1 MSEHQVDSSYAWAVA
16 AATLLMA
23 SLSFG
28 AVTSVPILFGP
39 IYQEFGWS
47 HGLIASIHTSAMV
60 GAGIGSII
68 LGRILDKRGFLIIG
82 LGAGLATGLGLVLAS
97 FATSIWQMY
106 LAYGLLVGGIGQGAF
121 FSPLAAAV
129 SHWFNL
135 HRSLAVA
142 IALSGQGVGG
152 LLAPP
157 LLRIAAENVGWR
169 ATLQGYGLLCTLAMV
184 GAAFLYKPK
193 VPKVLTVRVSAISD
207 ASLQPERTN
216 RSAMQLCVALCCSNT
231 ATFGIAGHMVAYG
244 EFVGFGPAAAAA
256 IMSALFGMTLFS
268 RLSVGYLL
276 SRGGAYRMLLAMSLL
291 HMGGAWLLVTASS
304 PFQLMAAVL
313 VVGLGFGG
321 YLPTYASIV
330 RSMFPAEEAGRRLSE
345 LYLLAFVGA
354 GSGTWL
360 VGALRDLNGGAF
372 DWGFLATALLAS
384 LACALLMNQR
394 QNLNPVRSTS

>member
-1 MSEHQVDSSYAWAVA
+1 
-16 AATLLMA
+16 
-23 SLSFG
+23 
-28 AVTSVPILFGP
+28 
-39 IYQEFGWS
+39 
-47 HGLIASIHTSAMV
+47 
-60 GAGIGSII
+60 
-68 LGRILDKRGFLIIG
+68 
-82 LGAGLATGLGLVLAS
+82 
-97 FATSIWQMY
+97 
-106 LAYGLLVGGIGQGAF
+106 
-121 FSPLAAAV
+121 
-129 SHWFNL
+129 
-135 HRSLAVA
+135 
-142 IALSGQGVGG
+142 
-152 LLAPP
+152 
-157 LLRIAAENVGWR
+157 
-169 ATLQGYGLLCTLAMV
+169 MV

-216 RSAMQLCVALCCSNT
+216 RSALQLCVALCCSNT

>member
-1 MSEHQVDSSYAWAVA
+1 MSEHQVDSTYAWAVA

-28 AVTSVPILFGP
+28 AVTSVPILFEP
-39 IYQEFGWS
+39 IYREFGWS
-47 HGLIASIHTSAMV
+47 YALIASIHTSAMV

-106 LAYGLLVGGIGQGAF
+106 FAYGLLVGGIGQGAF

-129 SHWFNL
+129 SHWFDR
-135 HRSLAVA
+135 HRALAVA

-157 LLRIAAENVGWR
+157 LLRIAAERIGWR
-169 ATLQGYGLLCTLAMV
+169 ATLQGYGLFCTLAMV

-193 VPKVLTVRVSAISD
+193 APKNLNVM
-207 ASLQPERTN
+207 ASEILCVTPEPDQRK
-216 RSAMQLCVALCCSNT
+216 RSALQLCVALCCSNT

-244 EFVGFGPAAAAA
+244 EFVGFGPAGAAA
-256 IMSALFGMTLFS
+256 IMSALFCITLIS
-268 RLSVGYLL
+268 RLSVGYIL
-276 SRGGAYRMLLAMSLL
+276 SRIDAYKMLLVMSLL

-313 VVGLGFGG
+313 FIGLGCGG
-321 YLPTYASIV
+321 YLPTYAAIV
-330 RSMFPAEEAGRRLSE
+330 RRRFPAEDAGRRLTE

-354 GSGTWL
+354 GSGTWM
-360 VGALRDLNGGAF
+360 VGAFRDLNGGAF
-372 DWGFLATALLAS
+372 DWGFLASAILAS
-384 LACALLMNQR
+384 LACALLLNLQR
-394 QNLNPVRSTS
+394 VLNIAKSTS

>member
-216 RSAMQLCVALCCSNT
+216 RSALQLCVALCCSNT

-256 IMSALFGMTLFS
+256 FMSALFGMTLFS

-291 HMGGAWLLVTASS
+291 HH
-304 PFQLMAAVL
+304 QLQ
-313 VVGLGFGG
+313 
-321 YLPTYASIV
+321 
-330 RSMFPAEEAGRRLSE
+330 E
-345 LYLLAFVGA
+345 LH
-354 GSGTWL
+354 
-360 VGALRDLNGGAF
+360 
-372 DWGFLATALLAS
+372 
-384 LACALLMNQR
+384 
-394 QNLNPVRSTS
+394 